1 MTNKANAPAGSSAAG
16 LRGVAAA
23 SSSISDVNGEK
34 GELIYQGYNIH
45 DLARHSTFEEV
56 VFLLWNKQLPSRS
69 ELSELEKSLRQEYGL
84 PAEIISLMKQFP
96 READPIDVLRT
107 VVSAMEFY
115 DSDSR
120 DLSREATLRTAVK
133 LTAQFPTIVAAGGP
147 HTQWARTHRSR
158 LFVKHCCQL
167 SLHVEGRKALRAGRP
182 DIRYLPDTSCRS
194 RIKRI
199 DIYGASGSRNFG

>member
-56 VFLLWNKQLPSRS
+56 VFLLWNKRLPNRS
-69 ELSELEKSLRQEYGL
+69 ELSVLEESLRQAYGL
-84 PAEIISLMKQFP
+84 PGELISLMKQFP

-107 VVSAMEFY
+107 VVSA
-115 DSDSR
+115 
-120 DLSREATLRTAVK
+120 
-133 LTAQFPTIVAAGGP
+133 
-147 HTQWARTHRSR
+147 
-158 LFVKHCCQL
+158 
-167 SLHVEGRKALRAGRP
+167 
-182 DIRYLPDTSCRS
+182 
-194 RIKRI
+194 
-199 DIYGASGSRNFG
+199 